1 MSCAESSEDTPV
13 EKLIVSIEKQLKVKD
28 DQLRKANELLD
39 RYVNMLENKDKRIQ
53 ELFESLMEMT
63 DRAVQYPA
71 KSHQTPMLCVA
82 REFNCVRAIT
92 GQKVHVAKMKRE
104 LAGAAEVSLILCGP
118 THKWILTTS
127 SIAWKPS
134 SVTECAPATSVAW
147 CSKPKMTPSQW
158 QPCAN
163 RYWPKGVGFATSRVY
178 NAPPIQFRSCHV
190 SYGQR
195 IVRAGRIRVADTV
208 LCCNAGNVLH
218 RGTFGVGAGRQ
229 AHH

>member
-1 MSCAESSEDTPV
+1 MSCAESSEATPV

-53 ELFESLMEMT
+53 ELFKSLMEMA

-104 LAGAAEVSLILCGP
+104 LAGAAEVVIDSVRPNPQVDFNNIVNCVE
-118 THKWILTTS
+118 
-127 SIAWKPS
+127 AE
-134 SVTECAPATSVAW
+134 SVTECAPATSVLVFETEDDAIAVAAM
-147 CSKPKMTPSQW
+147 CKSLLAK
-158 QPCAN
+158 
-163 RYWPKGVGFATSRVY
+163 KGRVCDKSR
-178 NAPPIQFRSCHV
+178 I
-190 SYGQR
+190 
-195 IVRAGRIRVADTV
+195 
-208 LCCNAGNVLH
+208 
-218 RGTFGVGAGRQ
+218 
-229 AHH
+229 

>member
-1 MSCAESSEDTPV
+1 MSCAESSEATPV

-53 ELFESLMEMT
+53 ELFKSLMEMA

-104 LAGAAEVSLILCGP
+104 LAGAAEVVID
-118 THKWILTTS
+118 
-127 SIAWKPS
+127 
-134 SVTECAPATSVAW
+134 SVRPNPQVDFNNIVNCVEAEFGD
-147 CSKPKMTPSQW
+147 
-158 QPCAN
+158 
-163 RYWPKGVGFATSRVY
+163 R
-178 NAPPIQFRSCHV
+178 
-190 SYGQR
+190 
-195 IVRAGRIRVADTV
+195 VRARNKRSLVFETEDDAIAVAAMCKSLLAKRGRVCDKSRI
-208 LCCNAGNVLH
+208 
-218 RGTFGVGAGRQ
+218 
-229 AHH
+229 